1 MQKLFL
7 LCLVIILCSANT
19 RIHSF
24 KKTFFPQWDTTGW
37 INSFREFRNAIYKND
52 RAKVKQFIDFSIMN
66 DNNEIWYLAYN
77 YDDKLISKLPTKIK
91 PFTEKD
97 FDKYYSKVFTKRFIN
112 TILKIKSNQLY
123 ITGAAESIRFK
134 DRSGTYKM
142 YVTFD
147 KEDKILTLNLA
158 SETAIKTEDG
168 GEFNVIYQF
177 DVVNNHEIKFRQVRL
192 AG

>member
-1 MQKLFL
+1 MQKLFFL
-7 LCLVIILCSANT
+7 SLASILCSASSRENNL
-19 RIHSF
+19 
-24 KKTFFPQWDTTGW
+24 KKTFFPQSDTTGW
-37 INSFREFRNAIYKND
+37 INSFREFRHAVYTND
-52 RAKVKQFIDFSIMN
+52 RAKAKQFIDFPIMN

-77 YDDKLISKLPTKIK
+77 YDDKLISKLPTNIK

-97 FDKYYSKVFTKRFIN
+97 FDKYYSKIFTKRFIN

-123 ITGAAESIRFK
+123 NTGKAESIRFK
-134 DRSGTYKM
+134 DRSETYKM

-147 KEDKILTLNLA
+147 KEDKTLTLNLA

-168 GEFNVIYQF
+168 GQFNVIYQF
-177 DVVNNHEIKFRQVRL
+177 DVINNHEIKFRRVRL